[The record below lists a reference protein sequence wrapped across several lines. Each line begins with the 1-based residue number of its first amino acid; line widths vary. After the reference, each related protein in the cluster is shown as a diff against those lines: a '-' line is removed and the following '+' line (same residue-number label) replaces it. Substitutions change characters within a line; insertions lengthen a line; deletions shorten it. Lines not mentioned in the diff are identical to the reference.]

1 MSNYNDGILSGY
13 LLAFDLDGTL
23 VDTAPDIIGSLNEIL
38 ARKGVSGVDL
48 SDAQHLVGRGARAL
62 IQRGFALA
70 GLELRHADEDIM
82 FNTFLE
88 IYASRIDR
96 LSRPF
101 EGVERTLDALSAM
114 GATHAVC
121 TNKPQGL
128 SELLL
133 EKLGLKDRFVTI
145 KGADAVPFKK
155 PDAAHLK
162 ACADAAGLPLT
173 KTLLVGD
180 SDTDFKTSRNAGVP
194 SILVSF
200 GYSDP
205 PVTTLSPHA
214 LIDHF
219 DQLPPAVLSAFNL
232 A

>member
-1 MSNYNDGILSGY
+1 MNSSESKPLLGY

-23 VDTAPDIIGSLNEIL
+23 VDTAPDIIGALNEIL
-38 ARKGVSGVDL
+38 ARKGVAPVDL
-48 SDAQHLVGRGARAL
+48 TDATHLVGRGARAL
-62 IQRGFALA
+62 IQRGFAVA
-70 GLELRHADEDIM
+70 GVEIKHADEEAM

-88 IYASRIDR
+88 IYAARIDQ

-101 EGVERTLDALSAM
+101 EGVEKALDELSAL
-114 GATHAVC
+114 GAIHAVC

-133 EKLGLKDRFVTI
+133 EKLGLISRFAVI
-145 KGADAVPFKK
+145 KGADAVPLKK

-162 ACADAAGLPLT
+162 ACSDAVGIALS
-173 KTLLVGD
+173 KTLLIGD
-180 SDTDFKTSRNAGVP
+180 SDTDFKTARNAGTP

-205 PVTTLSPHA
+205 PVTTLKPDA
-214 LIDHF
+214 LIHHYDE
-219 DQLPPAVLSAFNL
+219 LVPSVLRCIR
-232 A
+232 